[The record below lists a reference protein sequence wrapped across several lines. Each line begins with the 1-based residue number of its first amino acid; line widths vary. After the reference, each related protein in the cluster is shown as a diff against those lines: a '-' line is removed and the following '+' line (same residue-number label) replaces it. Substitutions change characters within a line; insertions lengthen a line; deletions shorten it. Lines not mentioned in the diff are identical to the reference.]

1 MPSVFVI
8 YVHLAT
14 KDEMTNAGADIR
26 QKTDT
31 PFTSSA
37 PINVYSAVYT
47 PLLHPFMKAQAIT
60 LKCNHFHELLLT
72 QR

>member
-14 KDEMTNAGADIR
+14 KDEMTNADADIS
-26 QKTDT
+26 QKTDK

-60 LKCNHFHELLLT
+60 LKCNNFPELLLT